1 MHHAMLQTINKY
13 QGRRFAF
20 DIGGDIR
27 GDYIPHMY

>member
-1 MHHAMLQTINKY
+1 MHHAMLQTIKY

-20 DIGGDIR
+20 DIGGDIH